1 MEVLVSIATV
11 VFAVL
16 NIILFFKLWGMTNNV
31 AEILKI
37 IERSDRIVPPVCN
50 VNEVEKKDSANG
62 AFTEGQVVVNLK
74 NEDQLKI
81 SAINPDGTFSC
92 VKNGSTTFA
101 GNFKAEEI
109 ADFDAYWASK
119 KR

>member
-1 MEVLVSIATV
+1 MEILVALITLAG
-11 VFAVL
+11 AIL

-31 AEILKI
+31 AEILDI
-37 IERSDRIVPPVCN
+37 IKHSTRAVP
-50 VNEVEKKDSANG
+50 ANSG
-62 AFTEGQVVVNLK
+62 IDPENTTTTDGSFSNGQVVVNLK

-81 SAINPDGTFSC
+81 TSINPDGTYSC
-92 VKNGSTTFA
+92 VKNGTTTYV
-101 GNFKAEEI
+101 GEFKKEEI